1 VDELSG
7 PATVI
12 ATLAVVIAAWW
23 PVRAFVAHR
32 VERAFAAKYPRN
44 AEGYIIGA
52 EPMTLNG
59 TRRGAVLVLHGYND
73 SPQAMRSVAEALN
86 AAGWTVRVPAL
97 PGHARSLRE
106 FADARASDWER
117 ASRDELDA
125 LLRQHDAV
133 AVCGMSMG
141 GALALLLAAENRSVR
156 AVVALAPYLHLSRPM
171 TLLLAL
177 GPVAAIGAR
186 YLTGGG
192 KRSVHDPAAAAA
204 IVAYRASTPRL
215 LYELT
220 TVTRHAYDALHRVT
234 QPVLLMQSREDN
246 RIPQRSAEAAFAEI
260 GSADKSLEWL
270 TGRGHVITVDYGHAD
285 LERRI
290 VAWLKERMPSGAA
303 D

>member
-1 VDELSG
+1 VADLSG
-7 PATVI
+7 I
-12 ATLAVVIAAWW
+12 AGVVAALVLVTAAWW
-23 PVRAFVAHR
+23 PVRAWVARR
-32 VERAFAAKYPRN
+32 VERKFAARYPRN

-52 EPMTLNG
+52 EPMTLQG
-59 TRRGAVLVLHGYND
+59 TRPGAVLVLHGYND
-73 SPQAMRSVAEALN
+73 SPQAMRFVAEALH

-106 FADARASDWER
+106 FANARARDWER
-117 ASRDELDA
+117 AAREELRALQRDHE
-125 LLRQHDAV
+125 AV

-141 GALALLLAAENRSVR
+141 GALAFQLAAEDRSVR

-171 TLLLAL
+171 TLLLAF

-186 YLTGGG
+186 YLTGGS

-234 QPVLLMQSREDN
+234 QPVLVMQSREDN

-260 GSADKSLEWL
+260 GSSDKTMEWL
-270 TGRGHVITVDYGHAD
+270 TGRGHVITVDFGHAE

-290 VAWLKERMPSGAA
+290 VAWLGERMP
-303 D
+303 

>member
-7 PATVI
+7 TAWVVV
-12 ATLAVVIAAWW
+12 ALVVIMAAWW

-32 VERAFAAKYPRN
+32 VERAFSDKYPRN

-52 EPMTLNG
+52 EPMTLQG
-59 TRRGAVLVLHGYND
+59 TRPGAVLVLHGYND
-73 SPQAMRSVAEALN
+73 SPQAMRSVAKALN

-106 FADARASDWER
+106 FANARASDWER
-117 ASRDELDA
+117 AAREELVA

-177 GPVAAIGAR
+177 GPVATIGAR
-186 YLTGGG
+186 YITGGG

-220 TVTRHAYDALHRVT
+220 KVTRHAYDALHRVT
-234 QPVLLMQSREDN
+234 QPVLVMQSREDN
-246 RIPQRSAEAAFAEI
+246 RIPQRSAEAAFVEI
-260 GSADKSLEWL
+260 GSADKTLEWL

-285 LERRI
+285 LERR
-290 VAWLKERMPSGAA
+290 VVTWLDERMRGGAA